1 MLIVN
6 VSRGKNYKKYLFLSV
21 KSAYNLQEDNNI

>member
-6 VSRGKNYKKYLFLSV
+6 VSRGKKLQKIFTLVN